1 VKKEEE
7 EENGYD
13 AYEDDFEV
21 HVILLQFDF
30 FFYPRRYATGVKL
43 NMFSV
48 RNHFLKLLA
57 YLASN
62 Y

>member
-30 FFYPRRYATGVKL
+30 FFYPRRYATGVLSFTHVQCEKP
-43 NMFSV
+43 FSKV
-48 RNHFLKLLA
+48 TRL
-57 YLASN
+57 SG
-62 Y
+62 

>member
-1 VKKEEE
+1 MKKEEE

-30 FFYPRRYATGVKL
+30 FFYPRRYATGVLSFTHVQCEKPFFKVTRL
-43 NMFSV
+43 SG
-48 RNHFLKLLA
+48 
-57 YLASN
+57 
-62 Y
+62 

>member
-21 HVILLQFDF
+21 HVILLP
-30 FFYPRRYATGVKL
+30 YVL
-43 NMFSV
+43 NI
-48 RNHFLKLLA
+48 
-57 YLASN
+57 
-62 Y
+62 